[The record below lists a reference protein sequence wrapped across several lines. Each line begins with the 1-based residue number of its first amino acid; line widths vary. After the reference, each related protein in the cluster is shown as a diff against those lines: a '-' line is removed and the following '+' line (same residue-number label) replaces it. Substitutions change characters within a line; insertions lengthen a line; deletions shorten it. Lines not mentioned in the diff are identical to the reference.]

1 MTTEEYIKDCAAR
14 GYSKTMVLE
23 TLGICRY
30 SFYAMLEAMPP
41 IEWPARGQSLNC
53 KLANEARRGIS
64 TAKLKAAS
72 EKALAARRELRSHT
86 VDGFRGTIEELA
98 ARHGVSG
105 TTVRRRI
112 KGGMTLELALKT
124 PVTPRPLRNRGFNK
138 RFTA

>member
-86 VDGFRGTIEELA
+86 VDGSWNDRRAGSQARRERYNRA
-98 ARHGVSG
+98 AQNQRWHD
-105 TTVRRRI
+105 
-112 KGGMTLELALKT
+112 
-124 PVTPRPLRNRGFNK
+124 P
-138 RFTA
+138 